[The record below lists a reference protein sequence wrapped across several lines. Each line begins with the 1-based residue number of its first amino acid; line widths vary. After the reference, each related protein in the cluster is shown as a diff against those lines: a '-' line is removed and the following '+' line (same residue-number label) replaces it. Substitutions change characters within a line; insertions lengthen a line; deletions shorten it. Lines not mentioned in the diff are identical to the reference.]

1 MTVLEQ
7 TAGVDKNM
15 ALNKSQLAKLLAT
28 ENLTVVHNSSARTA
42 SFDTEKRILT
52 LPVWMNM
59 TADVYDLLT
68 GHEVGH
74 ALYTDSKELT
84 EGLKALHSKL
94 YPNDDFE
101 TSRSA
106 RVLHQVVNVVE
117 DPRIEKLTKRRYP
130 GIKAPFNRGYKI
142 LWEQGL
148 FGAADQNVSHLSLTD
163 RINLHFKVGTHIS
176 VPFSAEERV
185 FVTMIENAETMDDV
199 FAIAEAIVLHV
210 RENPMREK
218 PQRSQ
223 RSVDRGSNRDQAME
237 DMDDMSED
245 NDGDEGQDGD
255 TSDMDDMLEDNDG
268 DEGQDGDTS
277 DSEETEDEGDEGE
290 SAPEGEGA
298 DSDPCDEG
306 NDGDEESDSDSESD
320 DDADSD
326 DDDADEDESE
336 SENDDPRSVN
346 DAGADDPV
354 ENHSEYGELDGLR
367 ALTESSFAEGTAN
380 LADTNT
386 FFMTVTAPVFDMPAR
401 VHDYKRVL
409 LENKEWFAQNNGYL
423 LPPLATEVTKFKTAE
438 RMNISYMLKE
448 FELRRAARTHAR
460 TLQSKTGRLDTN
472 KLHSY
477 KISDDLFRRN
487 TIVQRGQ
494 SHGLFFLVDFSGS
507 MACCIEDLMKSLT
520 SLTMFCRLSNI
531 PFEVYTF
538 TDAYSPYGRSG
549 YQQTDDERNEKHDL
563 KFNRDKKGLV
573 SPTDAVMSHHF
584 FLRNVLS
591 SRMNAAEYN
600 EACVLVRAMAKQHSG
615 VDRMGG
621 TPLLQALMVSSEL
634 LEKFKKNNGLDSVS
648 FITMSDGMTDGFD
661 GTKDQ
666 LLHVYGGGTRA
677 GYITYT
683 DKVSKK
689 SVTTYSK
696 RANYDGAT
704 LLCGLVVKSI
714 QERHNAN
721 TVGYFIADKRNIS
734 LSLQQLGISA
744 GEKLFNLCAKFKAED
759 FISMKLLG
767 FDEYFVVSKRVF
779 NLDGSD
785 MQKFRSSTS
794 DAPTARKV
802 FSEYKKALGKNA
814 VGRSLLKSF
823 VARITARD
831 AA

>member
-1 MTVLEQ
+1 MTVPEQ

-74 ALYTDSKELT
+74 ALYTDAKQLI

-101 TSRSA
+101 TSRSG

-148 FGAADQNVSHLSLTD
+148 FGAADRNVSRLSLPD

-185 FVTMIENAETMDDV
+185 FVTMVENAETMDDV
-199 FAIAEAIVLHV
+199 FAVAEAIVLHV

-218 PQRSQ
+218 PQRPQ
-223 RSVDRGSNRDQAME
+223 PGDRGSLPEMNDMPPDQAME

-255 TSDMDDMLEDNDG
+255 TSDSKE
-268 DEGQDGDTS
+268 S
-277 DSEETEDEGDEGE
+277 EDEGDEGE

-306 NDGDEESDSDSESD
+306 NDGDEESESDSESD
-320 DDADSD
+320 DDADGD

-409 LENKEWFAQNNGYL
+409 SENKEWFAQNNGYVL
-423 LPPLATEVTKFKTAE
+423 SALATEVTKFKTAE

-487 TIVQRGQ
+487 TVVQRGQ

-507 MACCIEDLMKSLT
+507 MSYCIEDLMKSLT

-538 TDAYSPYGRSG
+538 TDGYSPQGRAG
-549 YQQTDDERNEKHDL
+549 YLQTDDERNEMHDL
-563 KFNRDKKGLV
+563 KFNRDKKGLA

-600 EACVLVRAMAKQHSG
+600 EACVLVRALAKQHSG
-615 VDRMGG
+615 IDRMGG

-648 FITMSDGMTDGFD
+648 FITMSDGMTDGFE
-661 GTKDQ
+661 GTKEQPLYDSM
-666 LLHVYGGGTRA
+666 GGERA

-683 DKVSKK
+683 DKVSRK

-704 LLCGLVVKSI
+704 LLCGLVIKSI

-721 TVGYFIADKRNIS
+721 TIGYFIADKRNIS
-734 LSLQQLGISA
+734 LSLQQLGIKPFSN
-744 GEKLFNLCAKFKAED
+744 ELNNLCAKFKAED

>member
-1 MTVLEQ
+1 MTVRTENAVG
-7 TAGVDKNM
+7 TDKNM

-42 SFDTEKRILT
+42 SFDTEKRVLT

-94 YPNDDFE
+94 YPNDDFD

-163 RINLHFKVGTHIS
+163 RINLHFKVGTYIS

-185 FVTMIENAETMDDV
+185 FVTMVENAETMDDV
-199 FAIAEAIVLHV
+199 FAAAEAIVLHV
-210 RENPMREK
+210 RANPMREK
-218 PQRSQ
+218 PQQPQQSEEE
-223 RSVDRGSNRDQAME
+223 GSSSDEMDYDDNNSSPGDSAE

-245 NDGDEGQDGD
+245 NESGEDGGENDADYDEYDTDDPDFEHDDG
-255 TSDMDDMLEDNDG
+255 ENNDND
-268 DEGQDGDTS
+268 DD
-277 DSEETEDEGDEGE
+277 DSP
-290 SAPEGEGA
+290 SGEGA
-298 DSDPCDEG
+298 DADPCDEG
-306 NDGDEESDSDSESD
+306 DETRS
-320 DDADSD
+320 DSD
-326 DDDADEDESE
+326 DDEKESDEESE
-336 SENDDPRSVN
+336 EETNEASDRTHQ
-346 DAGADDPV
+346 DDPV
-354 ENHSEYGELDGLR
+354 NSFSEHGELDGLR
-367 ALTESSFAEGTAN
+367 SLTESSFSEGTAN
-380 LADTNT
+380 LADNNT
-386 FFMTVTAPVFDMPAR
+386 FFMTVTAPKFDHAR
-401 VHDYKRVL
+401 SVHDFKRVL
-409 LENKEWFAQNNGYL
+409 LENKRYFANNNQYVIDNL
-423 LPPLATEVTKFKTAE
+423 IKPVTQFKMSE
-438 RMNISYMLKE
+438 RKNISYMLKE

-487 TIVQRGQ
+487 TIVPRGQ

-507 MACCIEDLMKSLT
+507 MSYCINDLMKSLT

-538 TDAYSPYGRSG
+538 TDAYFENGRCN
-549 YQQTDDERNEKHDL
+549 QTSEERQERYALRSDPSKQ
-563 KFNRDKKGLV
+563 GLIA
-573 SPTDAVMSHHF
+573 PTDAIMSHQV
-584 FLRNVLS
+584 FLRNILS

-600 EACVLVRAMAKQHSG
+600 EACVLIRAMAMRASG
-615 VDRMGG
+615 VDQMGG
-621 TPLLQALMVSSEL
+621 TPLLQALMISSDL

-648 FITMSDGMTDGFD
+648 FVTMTDGMTDGFS
-661 GTKDQ
+661 GTQSQQFKYSD
-666 LLHVYGGGTRA
+666 RP

-689 SVTTYSK
+689 SVTAYTK
-696 RANYDGAT
+696 RASYDGANI
-704 LLCGLVVKSI
+704 LCGLVIKSI

-721 TVGYFIADKRNIS
+721 TIGYFIADRRNIRT
-734 LSLQQLGISA
+734 SLQQLGIKHGSD
-744 GEKLFNLCAKFKAED
+744 ELFNLSAKFKEND
-759 FISMKLLG
+759 FISLKLLG
-767 FDEYFVVSKRVF
+767 FDEYFVVSPRIF
-779 NLDGSD
+779 NLNESD
-785 MQKFRSSTS
+785 MNSFRSSSSTT
-794 DAPTARKV
+794 APTARKV
-802 FSEYKKALGKNA
+802 FSEYKKALGKREI
-814 VGRSLLKSF
+814 GRTLLKSF

>member
-1 MTVLEQ
+1 MTVQ
-7 TAGVDKNM
+7 TENAVGTDKNM

-42 SFDTEKRILT
+42 SFDTEKRVLT

-84 EGLKALHSKL
+84 EGLKSLHSKL
-94 YPNDDFE
+94 YPNDDFD

-148 FGAADQNVSHLSLTD
+148 FGTADQNVSRLSLTD

-185 FVTMIENAETMDDV
+185 FVTMVENAETMDDV
-199 FAIAEAIVLHV
+199 FAAAEAIVLHV

-218 PQRSQ
+218 PQRAQQSEDND
-223 RSVDRGSNRDQAME
+223 SSSEEMDYDDDDSSPGDSAE

-245 NDGDEGQDGD
+245 GD
-255 TSDMDDMLEDNDG
+255 TSE
-268 DEGQDGDTS
+268 S
-277 DSEETEDEGDEGE
+277 SEDEGETASNGDD
-290 SAPEGEGA
+290 A

-306 NDGDEESDSDSESD
+306 DEGDEGDDSEF
-320 DDADSD
+320 
-326 DDDADEDESE
+326 E
-336 SENDDPRSVN
+336 SENDDSRSVN
-346 DAGADDPV
+346 DADAGDDDDAPI
-354 ENHSEYGELDGLR
+354 ENQSEYGELDGLR
-367 ALTESSFAEGTAN
+367 SLTESSFSEGTAN
-380 LADTNT
+380 LADNNN
-386 FFMTVTAPVFDMPAR
+386 FFMTVTAPTFNHAR
-401 VHDYKRVL
+401 SVHDFKRVL
-409 LENKEWFAQNNGYL
+409 LENKRYFANNNQYVIDSL
-423 LPPLATEVTKFKTAE
+423 VAPVTRFKISE
-438 RMNISYMLKE
+438 RKNISYMLKE

-487 TIVQRGQ
+487 TVVPRGQ

-507 MACCIEDLMKSLT
+507 MSYCIQDLMKSLT

-538 TDAYSPYGRSG
+538 TDAYFENGRCN
-549 YQQTDDERNEKHDL
+549 QTSEEREERYALRSDPSKQ
-563 KFNRDKKGLV
+563 GLIA
-573 SPTDAVMSHHF
+573 PTDAIMSHQV
-584 FLRNVLS
+584 FLRNILS

-600 EACVLVRAMAKQHSG
+600 EACVLIRAMAKQESG
-615 VDRMGG
+615 VDQMGG
-621 TPLLQALMVSSEL
+621 TPLLQALMISSDL

-648 FITMSDGMTDGFD
+648 FITMTDGMTDGFS
-661 GTKDQ
+661 GTQSQQFAYPD
-666 LLHVYGGGTRA
+666 RP

-689 SVTTYSK
+689 SVTAYTK
-696 RANYDGAT
+696 RASYDGANI
-704 LLCGLVVKSI
+704 LCGLVIKSI

-721 TVGYFIADKRNIS
+721 TIGYFIADRRNIGT
-734 LSLQQLGISA
+734 SLQQLGVKQGSD
-744 GEKLFNLCAKFKAED
+744 ELFNLSAKFKEND
-759 FISMKLLG
+759 FISMKILG
-767 FDEYFVVSKRVF
+767 FDEYFVVSPRIF
-779 NLDGSD
+779 NLNETD
-785 MQKFRSSTS
+785 MNAFRSSSSTT
-794 DAPTARKV
+794 APTARKV
-802 FSEYKKALGKNA
+802 FSEYKKALGKREI
-814 VGRSLLKSF
+814 GRTLLKSF